1 MTVQGDGVLVGAGL
15 VTAGWQ
21 GHSGLPR
28 DAWNPSLVWSK
39 FGATLV
45 CFTLGESWLKME
57 NLNSPLSFCLSRA
70 LILPHPL
77 GGSPARLGACLGYS
91 TAEVL
96 KTCLS
101 CYINT
106 AEAAAARLMK

>member
-1 MTVQGDGVLVGAGL
+1 MTVQGWGLGGAVL
-15 VTAGWQ
+15 VTAGC
-21 GHSGLPR
+21 SGPLDCPGMLGIHP
-28 DAWNPSLVWSK
+28 WSGPSLEPHLYASLWR
-39 FGATLV
+39 TLAKNGKPSTV
-45 CFTLGESWLKME
+45 L
-57 NLNSPLSFCLSRA
+57 LSFCLSRA

-91 TAEVL
+91 TVEVL

-106 AEAAAARLMK
+106 AEEGQG